1 MEMTRLKKI
10 LNKYK
15 EIKMARPKHRLDIAT
30 DKLYQ
35 DDEFIRQQRIEEIER
50 KKRHERI
57 EYMERRLNKIREA
70 DVLKEDMVNYP
81 QHYTKGNIE
90 TIDIMEAKS
99 TPEEFKGHLK
109 LTALK
114 YLTRAGHKESELQDA
129 KKTQWYVNRWVKT
142 LEKHAVN
149 SK

>member
-1 MEMTRLKKI
+1 MIKKI

-15 EIKMARPKHRLDIAT
+15 EIKMARPKFRMMLSM
-30 DKLYQ
+30 Q
-35 DDEFIRQQRIEEIER
+35 
-50 KKRHERI
+50 
-57 EYMERRLNKIREA
+57 EA
-70 DVLKEDMVNYP
+70 QDMVNCP
-81 QHYTKGNIE
+81 QHYTRGNME

-99 TPEEFKGHLK
+99 TPQEFKGHLK

-129 KKTQWYVNRWVKT
+129 KKTQWYVNKWVKT
-142 LEKHAVN
+142 LEKEAVN

>member
-1 MEMTRLKKI
+1 MTRLKTI

-15 EIKMARPKHRLDIAT
+15 EIRMARPKFRMMLSM
-30 DKLYQ
+30 Q
-35 DDEFIRQQRIEEIER
+35 EEQ
-50 KKRHERI
+50 
-57 EYMERRLNKIREA
+57 
-70 DVLKEDMVNYP
+70 DMVNCP
-81 QHYTKGNIE
+81 PHYTRGNME

-99 TPEEFKGHLK
+99 TPQEFKGHLK

-142 LEKHAVN
+142 LEKETV
-149 SK
+149 KFEVIDK

>member
-1 MEMTRLKKI
+1 
-10 LNKYK
+10 
-15 EIKMARPKHRLDIAT
+15 MAYRTGKP
-30 DKLYQ
+30 
-35 DDEFIRQQRIEEIER
+35 
-50 KKRHERI
+50 
-57 EYMERRLNKIREA
+57 KIRLQETYANFSDEQMA
-70 DVLKEDMVNYP
+70 DMMRRMTESQGAGQPAITADMVNHP
-81 QHYTKGNIE
+81 PHYTQGGME

-142 LEKHAVN
+142 LEKETV
-149 SK
+149 KFEVIDK

>member
-1 MEMTRLKKI
+1 
-10 LNKYK
+10 
-15 EIKMARPKHRLDIAT
+15 MAYRTGKP
-30 DKLYQ
+30 
-35 DDEFIRQQRIEEIER
+35 
-50 KKRHERI
+50 
-57 EYMERRLNKIREA
+57 KIRLQETYA
-70 DVLKEDMVNYP
+70 DFSDEQMADMMRRMTESQGAGQPAITADMVNHP
-81 QHYTKGNIE
+81 PHYTQGGME

-142 LEKHAVN
+142 LEKETGNIKVIDE
-149 SK
+149 

>member
-1 MEMTRLKKI
+1 MTRLKTI

-15 EIKMARPKHRLDIAT
+15 EIRMARPKFRMMLSMQET
-30 DKLYQ
+30 Q
-35 DDEFIRQQRIEEIER
+35 
-50 KKRHERI
+50 
-57 EYMERRLNKIREA
+57 
-70 DVLKEDMVNYP
+70 DMVNQP
-81 QHYTKGNIE
+81 PHYTKGNIE
-90 TIDIMEAKS
+90 TIDIMEAKA

-129 KKTQWYVNRWVKT
+129 KKTQWYVNKWVKT
-142 LEKHAVN
+142 LEKEAVN

>member
-1 MEMTRLKKI
+1 MAKPKFRLQETYADFSDEEMADMMKRMSQGRE
-10 LNKYK
+10 N
-15 EIKMARPKHRLDIAT
+15 
-30 DKLYQ
+30 
-35 DDEFIRQQRIEEIER
+35 RIEQ
-50 KKRHERI
+50 
-57 EYMERRLNKIREA
+57 
-70 DVLKEDMVNYP
+70 DMVNNP
-81 QHYTKGNIE
+81 PHYTKGGME

-142 LEKHAVN
+142 LEKEIV
-149 SK
+149 KFEVIDK

>member
-1 MEMTRLKKI
+1 MTRLKTI
-10 LNKYK
+10 LNNYK
-15 EIKMARPKHRLDIAT
+15 EAGMTRPKHRLDIAT

-35 DDEFIRQQRIEEIER
+35 EQLED
-50 KKRHERI
+50 KKRQEAVAFMARQ
-57 EYMERRLNKIREA
+57 LNKLHEA
-70 DVLKEDMVNYP
+70 EAEAEKLKEDMVNNP
-81 QHYTKGNIE
+81 PHYTKGGME

-114 YLTRAGHKESELQDA
+114 YLTRAGHKGDELLDA
-129 KKTQWYVNRWVKT
+129 KKTQWYVNKWVKT
-142 LEKHAVN
+142 IEKQIVN